1 MGAPHTIWF
10 VRGCS
15 PHFTLLS
22 MGKCVSFELPRTP
35 PSSPRAPV
43 ELPPSSPRAPPELP
57 SSSLELSSSSLELPR
72 APLELPSS
80 SPRAPL
86 ELPHHHHHHHHHHHP
101 YYVWRWFET
110 EALTLPQ
117 LRTFPSTSQLHCG
130 GQPTRKPSTDA
141 DAEAERMSSQ
151 HGGGGVREHG
161 VHRPLT
167 TVMENCF
174 GAFDDRGG

>member
-1 MGAPHTIWF
+1 
-10 VRGCS
+10 
-15 PHFTLLS
+15 
-22 MGKCVSFELPRTP
+22 MGKRKSKRNKSQWVLEESR
-35 PSSPRAPV
+35 
-43 ELPPSSPRAPPELP
+43 
-57 SSSLELSSSSLELPR
+57 LELFYSLITIQI
-72 APLELPSS
+72 AAAAQAAQITIQIALPSS

-86 ELPHHHHHHHHHHHP
+86 ELPHHHHHHHHHHP

-141 DAEAERMSSQ
+141 DAEVERMSSQ